1 MRRGDSAL
9 KGREVARSGSKGSR
23 NEVTSNKV
31 RWNEVEWVQVKESMA
46 YNDPAPTLPLVISSF
61 LLCLSV
67 VPIRMSMS
75 SKIKKSNK
83 QGRCSLSFSFFLST
97 FHFVLEKP
105 DQFLDLIALYSTLSI
120 STQPPHLH
128 SPFFLSHLFSSSN
141 PFPLRLFFSLSLLWF
156 RPLPLVRNSLLYFPV
171 RNFIF
176 ERSAWYFKGTPFFVS
191 ISIFCFL
198 SLCNFC

>member
-128 SPFFLSHLFSSSN
+128 SPFFLSHRERSSLNETWHWCRTRISSDIMFSAYEASVTRSFQN
-141 PFPLRLFFSLSLLWF
+141 EDVLSLLT
-156 RPLPLVRNSLLYFPV
+156 LKHFPKLN
-171 RNFIF
+171 RIH
-176 ERSAWYFKGTPFFVS
+176 PFNYLIYTLACS
-191 ISIFCFL
+191 HS
-198 SLCNFC
+198 